1 MEYVVEPGRVYGS
14 TPVLRLF
21 PLADQDCEY
30 QYEYEYAKE
39 IARLERDGEAGV
51 ADKQS
56 KS

>member
-1 MEYVVEPGRVYGS
+1 MDPGRVYGS
-14 TPVLRLF
+14 TPVLCLF
-21 PLADQDCEY
+21 PLADQDCE
-30 QYEYEYAKE
+30 YEYEYAKE

>member
-14 TPVLRLF
+14 TPVLCLF
-21 PLADQDCEY
+21 PLADQDC
-30 QYEYEYAKE
+30 EYEYAKE